1 MKRWFIVEIQT
12 GNPHPRQPMD
22 GFATREEAV
31 DFHQTI
37 LGSDHRYEVSAIEG

>member
-1 MKRWFIVEIQT
+1 MTRWFIVEIQAR
-12 GNPHPRQPMD
+12 NPHPRQPMD

-37 LGSDHRYEVSAIEG
+37 LGSDARYEVSAVER